1 MALLGTLKRGWMA
14 FAHRLGQIQTAIILF
29 LVYVL
34 LIGPLSLLLRLFGRG
49 DLLEMRRRPGTSF
62 AHQKEQI
69 PSDAERCERQF

>member
-1 MALLGTLKRGWMA
+1 MALTDKLKRGWMA

-34 LIGPLSLLLRLFGRG
+34 LIGPLAILLRLSGRG
-49 DLLEMRRRPGTSF
+49 DLLEMRRRRATSF

-69 PSDAERCERQF
+69 PGDAERCERQF